1 MHLRA
6 LKNKKFLFSAAGVC
20 LTVTYIVV
28 AWAARNEIFYLC
40 GNFKEGV
47 SYASV
52 VRQMETSNLS
62 VLATETSDF
71 TPYISRPAHCTCTYL
86 NAGLNS
92 TPQVNGSFTLP
103 MAGNFDEN
111 RVTTGFELEHFACQ
125 TAS

>member
-40 GNFKEGV
+40 RNFKEGV

-71 TPYISRPAHCTCTYL
+71 TPYISQASPLHLYLLECRVEFDTPGERVVLSTY
-86 NAGLNS
+86 GW
-92 TPQVNGSFTLP
+92 QF
-103 MAGNFDEN
+103 
-111 RVTTGFELEHFACQ
+111 
-125 TAS
+125 

>member
-6 LKNKKFLFSAAGVC
+6 LKNKNLWFSTASAC
-20 LTVTYIVV
+20 LAVTYIFF

-47 SYASV
+47 SYANV

-71 TPYISRPAHCTCTYL
+71 TPYISQASPLHLYILECRVEFDTPGERVVHSTY
-86 NAGLNS
+86 GWK
-92 TPQVNGSFTLP
+92 F
-103 MAGNFDEN
+103 
-111 RVTTGFELEHFACQ
+111 
-125 TAS
+125 

>member
-40 GNFKEGV
+40 GNFTEGV

-62 VLATETSDF
+62 VHLTE
-71 TPYISRPAHCTCTYL
+71 
-86 NAGLNS
+86 
-92 TPQVNGSFTLP
+92 
-103 MAGNFDEN
+103 
-111 RVTTGFELEHFACQ
+111 ELEGKTHIYQ
-125 TAS
+125 TSVLHLHLLHCRVEFDRDQRSVVESGYGWAW